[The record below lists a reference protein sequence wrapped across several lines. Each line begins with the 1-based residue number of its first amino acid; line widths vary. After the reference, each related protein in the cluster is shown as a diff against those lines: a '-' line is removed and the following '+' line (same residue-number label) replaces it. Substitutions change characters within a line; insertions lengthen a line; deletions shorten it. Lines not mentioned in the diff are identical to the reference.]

1 MLPEWLRLP
10 LLSCFEAAGGGGT
23 GVPEAE
29 AAVEAGRKPL
39 PLPPLCPHALLD
51 SVLETVRLELDPDSL
66 EMDLEG

>member
-10 LLSCFEAAGGGGT
+10 LSCFEAAGGGGT

-39 PLPPLCPHALLD
+39 PCALPLLCPHALLD
-51 SVLETVRLELDPDSL
+51 SDLETVRLELDPDSL
-66 EMDLEG
+66 EMDLE